1 MGKFILSFKRKGTIT
16 PEHPESPITPSG
28 SDLVAL
34 GILPKQI
41 SEFTNAEHRY

>member
-1 MGKFILSFKRKGTIT
+1 MSYILSFKRKGTVT
-16 PEHPESPITPSG
+16 PPL

-41 SEFTNAEHRY
+41 SEFTNAEHWY